1 MRQRPFSVNDIVLYH
16 SHTIPTPTPIAGSVQ
31 LFGSGSQTEAA
42 APATLTLADGRT
54 GSEFTYSIP
63 PRSETR
69 LETANPAGLTQQTGS
84 IGVVADSHDEGSETL
99 TLSNASGARSANATA
114 TIENSDPMPRALMA
128 RSGRTAT
135 VHVVEQVEELR
146 PAGCR
151 RARLPAVRARPH
163 RRAGPCGSRPRAR

>member
-1 MRQRPFSVNDIVLYH
+1 MNDNVLYH
-16 SHTIPTPTPIAGSVQ
+16 SHTIPTPTPTPIAGIVQ
-31 LFGSGSQTEAA
+31 FFGPGSQTEAA

-69 LETANPAGLTQQTGS
+69 VETANPAGWTQQTGS
-84 IGVVADSHDEGSETL
+84 IRVFADSHDEGSETL
-99 TLSNASGARSANATA
+99 TLSNASGARIADATA
-114 TIENSDPMPRALMA
+114 TIKNSDPMPRALMA